1 MFNLEVFMHTIKRIV
16 IAVVIATFTMIII
29 DAIDDVMRF
38 LILSSLTAVYM
49 NAILSI
55 RKITFMKLQG

>member
-1 MFNLEVFMHTIKRIV
+1 MHTIKRIV